1 MPPPPKTRGR
11 PPKDGVDLSFND
23 MTSFLTNAL
32 RKQAIEP
39 NMLGYKPHPKQD
51 IFHKGN
57 GYGRWFLGGNRS
69 GKSVAGVIE
78 DLWWATKRHPHRRI
92 PEHVQ
97 IRGRV
102 VGVDFPN
109 GVEATL
115 FPIFKRWVLPSDL
128 RDGSWEAS
136 YDKRERAL
144 HFTDGSFIEFKSS
157 DQEVDKHSGTSRH
170 FIHFD
175 EEPPKA
181 IFDENMLRLVDTGIG
196 AWWITMTPV
205 LGMTWMYD
213 TLFEPE
219 EPLPEGL
226 LDIIQVEMD
235 ENPHISK
242 EEKGKALAFLD
253 AGGKAAREKGTFV
266 PRGGRVFKEYF
277 EQTHCI
283 QSAKWLPPRDW
294 SVYTSTDYGL
304 RVPSAHL
311 YHAVSPDGIT
321 IVTFHEFYGTERL
334 IKDWA
339 SDMLEFEDEHGLEIF
354 ARTGDPNMK
363 IRNGHDGTS
372 ILHEYA
378 EHGIFIGTETVP
390 KDPSIGIQ
398 RMTQRFTVNPLTNE
412 PYWTLSTQCK
422 NFNREL
428 KRLRW
433 ETYAS
438 PKLDDLN
445 NARETVHKKND
456 HAFDSAKYFA
466 TFMHDL
472 RTLVEPD
479 GIKTESIDNPYVKS
493 LVEASQMG
501 GNVWNPGY
509 KTTMWESPPGGR
521 AMEARLG
528 SSNYENPYE
537 GDF

>member
-1 MPPPPKTRGR
+1 
-11 PPKDGVDLSFND
+11 
-23 MTSFLTNAL
+23 
-32 RKQAIEP
+32 
-39 NMLGYKPHPKQD
+39 
-51 IFHKGN
+51 
-57 GYGRWFLGGNRS
+57 
-69 GKSVAGVIE
+69 
-78 DLWWATKRHPHRRI
+78 
-92 PEHVQ
+92 
-97 IRGRV
+97 
-102 VGVDFPN
+102 
-109 GVEATL
+109 
-115 FPIFKRWVLPSDL
+115 
-128 RDGSWEAS
+128 
-136 YDKRERAL
+136 
-144 HFTDGSFIEFKSS
+144 
-157 DQEVDKHSGTSRH
+157 
-170 FIHFD
+170 
-175 EEPPKA
+175 
-181 IFDENMLRLVDTGIG
+181 MLRLVDTGIG

-205 LGMTWMYD
+205 LGMTWMFD
-213 TLFEPE
+213 TLYEPE

-226 LDIIQVEMD
+226 LDVIQVEMD
-235 ENPHISK
+235 ENPHITKGEK
-242 EEKGKALAFLD
+242 EKALAFLD

-283 QSAKWLPPRDW
+283 RSRNWRPPKSW
-294 SVYTSTDYGL
+294 NVYTSTDYGL

-339 SDMLEFEDEHGLEIF
+339 SDMLEFEEENNLDIF
-354 ARTGDPNMK
+354 ARTGDPNMR

-378 EHGIFIGTETVP
+378 THGIHIGTETVP
-390 KDPSIGIQ
+390 KDPAIGIQ
-398 RMTQRFTVNPLTNE
+398 IMTQRFTTDPRTGE

-466 TFMHDL
+466 TFMPDL
-472 RTLVEPD
+472 RAVVEPE
-479 GIKTESIDNPYVKS
+479 GIKTESIDNPYVRA

-501 GNVWNPGY
+501 DNIWNNGY
-509 KTTMWESPPGGR
+509 KPTRWEGQPGGSD
-521 AMEARLG
+521 MEKKLG
-528 SSNYENPYE
+528 WSQFDNPY
-537 GDF
+537 GDDF